1 MVLKEDPNQ
10 IARKK
15 VAKDQEKYNFIV
27 VKYPQ
32 ADTAEAALAVVRKL
46 EKEKVV
52 KLKDAV
58 AITKTEK
65 GKIKLHQTKDD
76 PAGKGFL
83 KGGLIGLIFA
93 VLFGPAGWIV
103 AGAALGTAFAMF
115 DRGIKNKL
123 LKELGENM
131 TSDESAL
138 AVLVVEADWDTV
150 KSRMDANNFSGEVII
165 HRWSTNTW
173 TGPRNWSRTKML
185 SRRCRMNWN
194 CLRLMI
200 PRLTTPRL
208 TIRTLPDRSGHLF
221 RVLTSS

>member
-1 MVLKEDPNQ
+1 M
-10 IARKK
+10 
-15 VAKDQEKYNFIV
+15 AKDQEKYNFVV

-32 ADTAEAALAVVRKL
+32 ADTAEAALAAVRKM

-76 PAGKGFL
+76 TAGKGFL
-83 KGGLIGLIFA
+83 KGGLIGLVFA
-93 VLFGPAGWIV
+93 VLFGPAGWVV

-138 AVLVVEADWDTV
+138 AVLVVEADWDTLN
-150 KSRMDANNFSGEVII
+150 SRMDAKFSGEVIVSELVDE
-165 HRWSTNTW
+165 HLDKAEELVENEDVAETV
-173 TGPRNWSRTKML
+173 PDEL
-185 SRRCRMNWN
+185 E
-194 CLRLMI
+194 
-200 PRLTTPRL
+200 
-208 TIRTLPDRSGHLF
+208 LPEADDSEAIEEAA
-221 RVLTSS
+221 

>member
-1 MVLKEDPNQ
+1 M
-10 IARKK
+10 
-15 VAKDQEKYNFIV
+15 AKDQEKYNFIV

-32 ADTAEAALAVVRKL
+32 ADTADAALAVVRKL
-46 EKEKVV
+46 EKDKVV

-76 PAGKGFL
+76 SAGKGFL

-93 VLFGPAGWIV
+93 VLFGPAGWVV

-123 LKELGENM
+123 LKELGEKM

-150 KSRMDANNFSGEVII
+150 QSRMDANNFSGEVVVNQMVDE
-165 HRWSTNTW
+165 HLDEAEELVENEDVVETV
-173 TGPRNWSRTKML
+173 PEEL
-185 SRRCRMNWN
+185 E
-194 CLRLMI
+194 
-200 PRLTTPRL
+200 
-208 TIRTLPDRSGHLF
+208 LPEASEEEAAESDESEE
-221 RVLTSS
+221 TEA

>member
-1 MVLKEDPNQ
+1 
-10 IARKK
+10 

-123 LKELGENM
+123 LKELGEKM

-150 KSRMDANNFSGEVII
+150 KSRMDANNFSGEVVIQQMVDE
-165 HRWSTNTW
+165 HLDGAEELVENEDVVETV
-173 TGPRNWSRTKML
+173 PDEL
-185 SRRCRMNWN
+185 E
-194 CLRLMI
+194 
-200 PRLTTPRL
+200 
-208 TIRTLPDRSGHLF
+208 LPAADDSE
-221 RVLTSS
+221 TDDSEADDKDAA